1 MLANFIGDQTFQKSD
16 QNRHHPFL
24 TKQIMPHWVL
34 YAVLSSLKIILLK
47 DITLIKELIM

>member
-34 YAVLSSLKIILLK
+34 YAVLSSLKILLLN

>member
-1 MLANFIGDQTFQKSD
+1 MLADFIGDQTFQKSD

-24 TKQIMPHWVL
+24 TKQIMPHWG
-34 YAVLSSLKIILLK
+34 ACPVLSSLKILLLK

>member
-34 YAVLSSLKIILLK
+34 YAVLSSLKILLLK
-47 DITLIKELIM
+47 NITLIKELIM